1 MKLLYLIENLKE
13 KEWKVSV
20 LPKHQ
25 VSTNQK
31 HCSFPVSIFTL
42 YCGEEFSANFLM
54 NMNIALNF
62 VVERIFRV
70 HSQRYSSLIHRIVN
84 MMKYHSCEHIIII
97 WYQVQLT
104 LRQGDSLGGPDLN
117 ISIFLKHRDF
127 FDWRQRCQR
136 YSKCEKSS
144 AQGCCFKMEKL
155 YERNPDELSWWG
167 NPPAEK

>member
-1 MKLLYLIENLKE
+1 MKLLCLIENLKE

-25 VSTNQK
+25 LSTNQK
-31 HCSFPVSIFTL
+31 HFSFPVSIFTL
-42 YCGEEFSANFLM
+42 YCGEEFSANFHM
-54 NMNIALNF
+54 NMNIASNF

-70 HSQRYSSLIHRIVN
+70 HSHRYCSLIHRIVN

-127 FDWRQRCQR
+127 FDWRQRCQW

-155 YERNPDELSWWG
+155 YERNPDELSCWG